1 MSPARAGDATAPAE
15 TRVPRGYIGPAGPP
29 GTLCPLYPEL
39 ERPRPKPAGQYEHC
53 HDAFLQGVPASE
65 ERRRAQAVGRV
76 LTVGPAQSS
85 EEQIALQA
93 DSRHGESGPLRL
105 RGELAGAWRPR
116 CVGPGPFRRAV
127 LNSASLLPKAPPL
140 FSHLKAGKLPP
151 LTSVNLVSLGE

>member
-1 MSPARAGDATAPAE
+1 MNDTVSPARAGDATAPAE
-15 TRVPRGYIGPAGPP
+15 TPVPRGYIGPVGPP

-39 ERPRPKPAGQYEHC
+39 ERPRPKPAGQYERC

-65 ERRRAQAVGRV
+65 KGRRAQAVGRV

-105 RGELAGAWRPR
+105 RGELVSA
-116 CVGPGPFRRAV
+116 RRAGGGLATEV
-127 LNSASLLPKAPPL
+127 CRTRPL
-140 FSHLKAGKLPP
+140 WSGCL
-151 LTSVNLVSLGE
+151 E